1 MSGRDFP
8 ARFPF
13 TATPPHLLAESDGTK
28 RGESFSCIR
37 RKRRNTARRALFMC
51 SQREANAESSKY
63 KSGGG
68 TQVCAPP
75 PRLLLTCQIKTHLC
89 HAGNL
94 IIRDAPVEDDRAP
107 MLLIHMISGQDGR
120 IDVAKK
126 IAPVCGKFEIHP
138 NMSLSLKRKGVCLP
152 IMTMTHEH
160 PIVIVK
166 RHIRIGVAQCERHGK
181 KLFARFHSSFSGE
194 CAAVANIFKYFFLK
208 KTKQILLLFRSDS
221 CTKEDYAI

>member
-1 MSGRDFP
+1 MCSQ
-8 ARFPF
+8 
-13 TATPPHLLAESDGTK
+13 K
-28 RGESFSCIR
+28 RQTQCGELFSCIR
-37 RKRRNTARRALFMC
+37 KKRQTQRGGPFSCVRRERQTQIAQNTKAAAGHIPVSRRRVIF
-51 SQREANAESSKY
+51 S
-63 KSGGG
+63 
-68 TQVCAPP
+68 VCQFKA
-75 PRLLLTCQIKTHLC
+75 HLR
-89 HAGNL
+89 HPSDFFL
-94 IIRDAPVEDDRAP
+94 RDAPVEDDRAP

-120 IDVAKK
+120 IDVAEK
-126 IAPVCGKFEIHP
+126 IAPVRGEFEIHP

-194 CAAVANIFKYFFLK
+194 CAAVANIFKCFFLK
-208 KTKQILLLFRSDS
+208 RTKQILLLLRSDS